1 MRQIA
6 RILVCLIL
14 VSCFCAPAC
23 AEGFAHVGYKVE
35 DRAVAAVRAAFI
47 FVDINNR
54 TLYTYEV
61 QDVSRIGNEMSV
73 TLTPPAYV
81 LDVQTDVNLI
91 ENLFKQD
98 NYAKWTWRG
107 GISKNVTF
115 TITVGGV
122 LAPVTELRVSHD
134 EALKLLYSGGVAVDE
149 DIELTGLIFT
159 PEGGEPEVLYKRK
172 CQGKRRNPL

>member
-1 MRQIA
+1 
-6 RILVCLIL
+6 
-14 VSCFCAPAC
+14 
-23 AEGFAHVGYKVE
+23 
-35 DRAVAAVRAAFI
+35 
-47 FVDINNR
+47 
-54 TLYTYEV
+54 
-61 QDVSRIGNEMSV
+61 MSV

-159 PEGGEPEVLYKRK
+159 PEGGEPEVLERDALGFFAELAGEYEQLPGTLRLTYTKESAR
-172 CQGKRRNPL
+172 GKRRNPL